1 MKSVQAI
8 LIDRLSHGSP
18 PSRVCGGSLARS
30 PSAVPGGAIFVPGE
44 RRRSTRALKLEVRLP
59 SSRRDRIQEIRGGP
73 RWEGRTEG
81 GGREGGGGGSH
92 RTRAPLG
99 AHPRGVGQGSG
110 AGPGPPAGTGDW
122 CEGEAAAAANREQRL
137 RVSVREEARH
147 LPEPGRREWPR
158 GRLGDPAPGR
168 WACAG
173 LQVSRG
179 LVSARGCGGLG
190 ALQGCRRSA
199 QGLARPPGTPRETE
213 KRGSGRG
220 PGLAFAPQQRG

>member
-18 PSRVCGGSLARS
+18 PSRVCVGSLARS

-137 RVSVREEARH
+137 RVRVREEARH

-179 LVSARGCGGLG
+179 LVSA
-190 ALQGCRRSA
+190 
-199 QGLARPPGTPRETE
+199 
-213 KRGSGRG
+213 
-220 PGLAFAPQQRG
+220 

>member
-1 MKSVQAI
+1 MGSSLVWEDFTCSRLLYEDVEPVILSTESRLALQPLKSVQAI

-18 PSRVCGGSLARS
+18 PSRVCVRSLARS

-99 AHPRGVGQGSG
+99 AHPRGVGRGSG
-110 AGPGPPAGTGDW
+110 AGPGPPAGAGDW

-137 RVSVREEARH
+137 RISSLLKRMCFESWRFLKIIDQVQHPLLDSTKMTAVLEDH
-147 LPEPGRREWPR
+147 YYWK
-158 GRLGDPAPGR
+158 
-168 WACAG
+168 AG
-173 LQVSRG
+173 
-179 LVSARGCGGLG
+179 
-190 ALQGCRRSA
+190 
-199 QGLARPPGTPRETE
+199 
-213 KRGSGRG
+213 
-220 PGLAFAPQQRG
+220 